1 MSKNNEKLFLD
12 LKPGTM
18 LRAKFSHASLFL
30 VVGSKPYRYLDVTEH
45 DIMTVLGI
53 RKERSSLGFLWI
65 LTCLLL
71 DGNIGE
77 LRMRGNSDSFSYYF
91 EPVD

>member
-1 MSKNNEKLFLD
+1 MSNEKLFLD

-18 LRAKFSHASLFL
+18 IRAKFSHASLFL

-45 DIMTVLGI
+45 DIMMVL
-53 RKERSSLGFLWI
+53 RKERTNLGTLI

-71 DGNIGE
+71 DGNVGE
-77 LRMRGNSDSFSYYF
+77 LRMRGASDSFSYYF